1 MVIYSYNINTPLPL
15 VLNILFD
22 KFCIFHCET
31 CLYHDHAVSWSD
43 KIFFKIFLR
52 GKLINC
58 IKLYFNASSVGKPS
72 AMDSESYQR
81 MSSTDVYDEY
91 DLAPD
96 FQRIYIAGQ
105 EISGVN
111 TCNNSPM
118 NI

>member
-1 MVIYSYNINTPLPL
+1 MYI
-15 VLNILFD
+15 
-22 KFCIFHCET
+22 
-31 CLYHDHAVSWSD
+31 YHDHAVI
-43 KIFFKIFLR
+43 KY
-52 GKLINC
+52 INC
-58 IKLYFNASSVGKPS
+58 IKLHFIASSVGKPS

-81 MSSTDVYDEY
+81 MSSTDVYDEIPEVIEEY

-111 TCNNSPM
+111 TCNNSPV

>member
-1 MVIYSYNINTPLPL
+1 MIMLCLKVIKY
-15 VLNILFD
+15 
-22 KFCIFHCET
+22 
-31 CLYHDHAVSWSD
+31 
-43 KIFFKIFLR
+43 
-52 GKLINC
+52 INC
-58 IKLYFNASSVGKPS
+58 IKLHFIASSVGKPS

-111 TCNNSPM
+111 TCNNSPV